1 MLPDIEIIASTTE
14 GVRVT
19 AHGRPAELAIV
30 TPEGLVLVSGPDV
43 AEAVE
48 QASVEAFR
56 NLLRGQ
62 GHVKTVSST

>member
-62 GHVKTVSST
+62 GHTTTIAST

>member
-48 QASVEAFR
+48 QVSVEAFR

>member
-1 MLPDIEIIASTTE
+1 MLTDIEIIASTTE

-19 AHGRPAELAIV
+19 AYGRPAELAIV

>member
-14 GVRVT
+14 GVRVM

-30 TPEGLVLVSGPDV
+30 TPEGLVLVSGTEV

>member
-62 GHVKTVSST
+62 GHVKTVSFT